1 MKTKT
6 TLSFPLELPI
16 DVEATLDCG
25 QAFRWQ
31 RVDNLSSTSPIT
43 MRGVVGGKV
52 YDVYTQDG
60 SLYID
65 NATKEEE
72 EFFKNYFSL
81 DIDYS
86 ELQGIMKKDVTL
98 AKCLQYAPGIR
109 VLRQPFEEVLFSFLI
124 SQNNNIKRIKKIINT
139 MCETWGNRISYEGV
153 DYYTFPSVE
162 TLAKLTT
169 DDWAILH
176 AGYRVP
182 GLMDAA
188 QKLSSGDFNPECLKT
203 LSYEEVFK
211 KLQEIHGV
219 GPKVSACVALF
230 GLGYFEAFPIDVW
243 IKRAMAELFPKGLPK
258 NILPFAGIAQQYIFH
273 YIRTA
278 TH

>member
-1 MKTKT
+1 MKKT
-6 TLSFPLELPI
+6 TISFKLNFPI

-31 RVDNLSSTSPIT
+31 RVDSQLEQIV
-43 MRGVVGGKV
+43 MRGVVCGKV
-52 YDVYTQDG
+52 YDIYTKEG
-60 SLYID
+60 FLYID
-65 NATKEEE
+65 NATKKEEA
-72 EFFKNYFSL
+72 FFKKYFSL
-81 DIDYS
+81 DIDYAA
-86 ELQGIMKKDVTL
+86 LQVEMQKDATL
-98 AKCLQYAPGIR
+98 AKCLQYSPGIR

-139 MCETWGNRISYEGV
+139 MCEAWGEPIEYDGSI
-153 DYYTFPSVE
+153 YYSFPIVE
-162 TLAKLTT
+162 RLAKLTT

-188 QKLSSGDFNPECLKT
+188 QKLLSKEFSPENLKC
-203 LSYEEVFK
+203 LSYEKVFK

-243 IKRAMAELFPKGLPK
+243 IKRAMAELFPKGLPQ

-273 YIRTA
+273 YIRTSYNND
-278 TH
+278 

>member
-1 MKTKT
+1 MQKKSTI
-6 TLSFPLELPI
+6 SFELDFPI

-31 RVDNLSSTSPIT
+31 RIDASQERIV
-43 MRGVVGGKV
+43 MRGVVCGKV
-52 YDVYTQDG
+52 YDIYTKDG
-60 SLYID
+60 YLYID
-65 NATKEEE
+65 NATKKEEA
-72 EFFKNYFSL
+72 FFKNYFSL
-81 DIDYS
+81 DVDYAA
-86 ELQGIMKKDVTL
+86 LQVEMQKDATL

-109 VLRQPFEEVLFSFLI
+109 VLRQPFKEVLFSFLI

-139 MCETWGNRISYEGV
+139 MCEAWGEPIEYEGSV
-153 DYYTFPSVE
+153 YYSFPTVE
-162 TLAKLTT
+162 QLAKLTT

-188 QKLSSGDFNPECLKT
+188 QKLLAKEFSPENLKC

-243 IKRAMAELFPKGLPK
+243 IKRAMAELFPKGLPQ

-278 TH
+278 SHF